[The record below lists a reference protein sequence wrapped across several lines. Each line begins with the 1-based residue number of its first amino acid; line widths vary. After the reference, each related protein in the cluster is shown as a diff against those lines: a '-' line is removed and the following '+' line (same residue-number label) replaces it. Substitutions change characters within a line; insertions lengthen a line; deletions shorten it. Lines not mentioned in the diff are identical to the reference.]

1 MSLEIFPTYPK
12 LRAEQL
18 DQIDWAEVT
27 PLINLINA
35 GDANTLSQALAF
47 ANLDPAV
54 ANVLSQ
60 VSQSANAV
68 RNIVNAQYLDPLVAN
83 RVNTT
88 GTQTRAAIEG
98 LILATA
104 TGLQIRGEVSI
115 GSINW
120 NTLTQPGVYIGIAS
134 GSGGSNVP
142 PWPLGEMAAVIVAEF
157 GSYAIQL
164 LIGGHSTALRRRV
177 SNTWGQWEFRTSR
190 FVARSLS
197 SNINIGNTYANI
209 LSVNPASEMPLV
221 ASSSGAIYA
230 RVHAA
235 LVADIG
241 SDGFGGT
248 TRVRIAWQN
257 ATRRVAYHS
266 RTTGTIGHITL
277 NLHTGI
283 VYNLDS
289 TGNSIS
295 LQASDTVGVTVL
307 ASLEG
312 APATYLLVEMG

>member
-18 DQIDWAEVT
+18 DQINWAEVT
-27 PLINLINA
+27 PLINLINS
-35 GDANTLSQALAF
+35 GDANTLAQALAF

-68 RNIVNAQYLDPLVAN
+68 RNIVNAEYLDPLVAN

-98 LILATA
+98 LILASA
-104 TGLQIRGEVSI
+104 TGLQVRGEVSI
-115 GSINW
+115 GSTNW
-120 NTLTQPGVYIGIAS
+120 NALTQPGVYIGIAS

-142 PWPLGEMAAVIVAEF
+142 PWPLGEMAAVIVASF
-157 GSYAIQL
+157 GSYLIQL

-177 SNTWGQWEFRTSR
+177 SNTWGQWEFSTSR
-190 FVARSLS
+190 FIARSLS
-197 SNINIGNTYANI
+197 SNISIGNAYSNI
-209 LSVNPASEMPLV
+209 ISVNPASEMPLV
-221 ASSSGAIYA
+221 ANSSGAIYA

-235 LVADIG
+235 LVL
-241 SDGFGGT
+241 SLTSSEMVGT
-248 TRVRIAWQN
+248 TQARIVWQN
-257 ATRRVAYHS
+257 VTRRVAYYS
-266 RTTGTIGHITL
+266 RSFGLSGNITL
-277 NLHTGI
+277 NLHAGI

-289 TGNSIS
+289 TNLLIT
-295 LQASDTVGVTVL
+295 LQAADSLGATVL

-312 APATYLLVEMG
+312 GPATYMLIEMG